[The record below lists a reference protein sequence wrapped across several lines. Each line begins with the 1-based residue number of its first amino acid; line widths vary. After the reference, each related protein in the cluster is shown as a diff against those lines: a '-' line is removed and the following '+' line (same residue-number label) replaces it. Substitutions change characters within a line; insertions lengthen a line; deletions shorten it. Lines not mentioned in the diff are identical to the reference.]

1 MGKRTS
7 TRHGMQSVRTHHPG
21 SCQPDGA
28 GRLYGPEQN
37 RQDNAD
43 QQRKLFEED
52 VSRMERGGRDMRK
65 IRIESICLIGVL
77 ICALM
82 ILGSAGAYECDTI
95 TFFEF
100 VWQLLT
106 FLLGGLGLCMV
117 IWCEETKAA
126 RKAKVIHRTWWT
138 W

>member
-1 MGKRTS
+1 MWVSARALAMECKVSERTI
-7 TRHGMQSVRTHHPG
+7 RAHVNQMEQDGYMVR
-21 SCQPDGA
+21 SKI
-28 GRLYGPEQN
+28 GRPI
-37 RQDNAD
+37 
-43 QQRKLFEED
+43 
-52 VSRMERGGRDMRK
+52 RK

-77 ICALM
+77 ICAIM
-82 ILGSAGAYECDTI
+82 ILGSAGAYECETI

-106 FLLGGLGLCMV
+106 SLIGGLGLCMV

>member
-1 MGKRTS
+1 
-7 TRHGMQSVRTHHPG
+7 
-21 SCQPDGA
+21 
-28 GRLYGPEQN
+28 
-37 RQDNAD
+37 
-43 QQRKLFEED
+43 
-52 VSRMERGGRDMRK
+52 MERRGRDMRK

-77 ICALM
+77 ICAIM
-82 ILGSAGAYECDTI
+82 ILGSAGAYECETI

>member
-7 TRHGMQSVRTHHPG
+7 TRQRVQCVGENHKD
-21 SCQPDGA
+21 SCDADGA
-28 GRLYGPEQN
+28 GRLYGPEQVW
-37 RQDNAD
+37 QANAD
-43 QQRKLFEED
+43 QQRELFKED
-52 VSRMERGGRDMRK
+52 VSRMEGRGRDMRK

-77 ICALM
+77 ICAVM
-82 ILGSAGAYECDTI
+82 ILGSAGAYECETI
-95 TFFEF
+95 TLFELF
-100 VWQLLT
+100 WQIMT
-106 FLLGGLGLCMV
+106 FLLGGLGLCMT

>member
-1 MGKRTS
+1 MGKCTD
-7 TRHGMQSVRTHHPG
+7 TRQRVQCIRENHKD
-21 SCQPDGA
+21 SCDANGA

-37 RQDNAD
+37 RQANAD

-52 VSRMERGGRDMRK
+52 VSRMERRGRDMRK

-82 ILGSAGAYECDTI
+82 ILGSAGAYECETI

>member
-1 MGKRTS
+1 MGQCTD
-7 TRHGMQSVRTHHPG
+7 TRQRVQCIGKNHKN
-21 SCQPDGA
+21 SCDADGA
-28 GRLYGPEQN
+28 GRLYGPEQVW
-37 RQDNAD
+37 QANAD

-52 VSRMERGGRDMRK
+52 VSRMERRGRDMRK

-77 ICALM
+77 ICAIM
-82 ILGSAGAYECDTI
+82 ILGSAGAYECETI